1 MTDEMDNFTQQLN
14 SRDLDK
20 QKYHSCKIVDGLFK
34 QFKESVG
41 ISFSIGA
48 KHNVSSRTV
57 LSSFDLSSSPSSMFC
72 CLAHHDLLTRSLKK
86 PRKHMSP
93 AHIERAKGFASH
105 SVLQIV
111 TLDHVRLQNAKHCET
126 IRSVI
131 LEARRDAAV
140 DDRFSSRLE
149 SVSRALGDLVA
160 SVGSVV
166 GLFEGLEEDFAE
178 FDTKFARSA
187 TESWAKMKADLSA
200 ENHAKTFLEVRQSVG
215 EFRKRVLEVSGDH
228 QVHLEPCRE
237 GFRVVEELTS
247 GNWSE
252 IKKEAKNLPRG
263 AVSKMSETLQSTL
276 QRMLGG
282 LQQAKSKLRE
292 VKLRPNEDMEPSFK
306 AMERLVAA
314 MDCLGLKVRSREL
327 ADVLAAKADLER
339 LGFDGSEIA
348 NMFAEAAIVADGCVD
363 CADAI
368 LGVAEQFSA
377 LANTFVSCELGMLST
392 FASHEFSSDDNEQE
406 EGDAGDKGELGPAA
420 EGCGLGEGK
429 GEKATTEGVDSEDLF
444 ENPAEEQK
452 EEENNEEDEDKKDE
466 EHVDFSDRLDDGKNR
481 DLEKDSDDDEESKDG
496 SGDEGGDE
504 EPEDVE
510 EDAVAPDDAEE
521 LKPEDW
527 GDEVDDEKQDQEDGD
542 GKEEEEGEEDVNN
555 AERGPDQNDRSGTQ
569 QQKDEEKRARQP
581 DDQTGADIESQDED
595 RFHDPEYKEEEI
607 EDLDMGDDGEAGN
620 MDDGEEDNADE
631 DMEQEQDIE
640 RLPDFADEV
649 TEPEEGDKE
658 AEADDDD
665 EARVE
670 ASENVADGEMG
681 EKRTDDN
688 GKDNEGAGV
697 ADDDDAEK
705 AEKERGEEEATDG
718 GKGKA
723 AAGRHEEEDGAEEEK
738 DAEMEDGENET
749 KVKRRRAEE
758 DDFKDQA
765 EDVDLQRD
773 LNEDNSRFD
782 EKSDAF
788 AHKDEADDD
797 DRDADAV
804 AMDVIMAEEERKDSV
819 RRAVRRNK
827 PERKSDRKKEVR
839 QDLVED
845 SPMVVDRDSLTE
857 SMLVSRGPT
866 NAVSNAA
873 DVRNLTARAEE
884 TSDENAVEIEMDVCH
899 DYAPEHAAEWARLS
913 AETADL
919 ARLLAEQ
926 LRLII
931 EPTKAT
937 RLQGDFRSGKRI
949 NMRKVIAF
957 IASNFRKDKIWLR
970 RTRPSRRECEVVVA
984 VDNSASMADADA
996 RRMAFMSVATLMQGL
1011 SVLEI
1016 GRMGI
1021 LRFGERC
1028 SVVHDLK
1035 SSFGIEDGANVM
1047 SKFDFSDKSTGVVDL
1062 LRTARAM
1069 YGCNAASSSS
1079 GPASKLLVVV
1089 SDGRGIMNEGKAKV
1103 LEAVR
1108 ATRAANVF
1116 VVFVIVEAED
1126 SAQSILDIRVPIFDA
1141 ANVLKSIES
1150 YMEHF
1155 PFPFYIILRDIRNL
1169 PRVLSDALRQWFE
1182 LVSN

>member
-1 MTDEMDNFTQQLN
+1 MKDEMDNFTERLN
-14 SRDLDK
+14 SHDLDK
-20 QKYHSCKIVDGLFK
+20 QRYHSCKIVDAFFK

-41 ISFSIGA
+41 ISYSIGA
-48 KHNVSSRTV
+48 KLNVSSRTV
-57 LSSFDLSSSPSSMFC
+57 LSSFDLSASPSSMFC
-72 CLAHHDLLTRSLKK
+72 CLAQLDLLTRNLRK
-86 PRKHMSP
+86 PKKHMSP
-93 AHIERAKGFASH
+93 THIERAKGFASH

-111 TLDHVRLQNAKHCET
+111 TLDRARLQNAEHWKA

-131 LEARRDAAV
+131 LGARRDAAV
-140 DDRFSSRLE
+140 DDRISSRLE
-149 SVSRALGDLVA
+149 SFSRALGSLVA
-160 SVGSVV
+160 SAGSVI
-166 GLFEGLEEDFAE
+166 GLFEGIEEDFTE

-187 TESWAKMKADLSA
+187 TESWAKMRADLSA
-200 ENHAKTFLEVRQSVG
+200 ENHERTFLEVRQSVE
-215 EFRKRVLEVSGDH
+215 EFRKRVLEVPGDH
-228 QVHLEPCRE
+228 QVHLDPCRE
-237 GFRVVEELTS
+237 SFKIIEELTS
-247 GNWSE
+247 SNWSE
-252 IKKEAKNLPRG
+252 IQKETKNLTRG
-263 AVSKMSETLQSTL
+263 AASKMSKSLQSTL
-276 QRMLGG
+276 NKMLGG

-292 VKLRPNEDMEPSFK
+292 VELRPNEGQEPSFK
-306 AMERLVAA
+306 AMERLHAA
-314 MDCLGLKVRSREL
+314 MDCLGLKARSREL
-327 ADVLAAKADLER
+327 RDALAAKADLER
-339 LGFDGSEIA
+339 LGFDGTEMA
-348 NMFAEAAIVADGCVD
+348 EMFAEAAIVAGGCVE
-363 CADAI
+363 CAEVI
-368 LGVAEQFSA
+368 ISVAEQFSA
-377 LANTFVSCELGMLST
+377 LANTFVFSELGMLSA
-392 FASHEFSSDDNEQE
+392 FVSHEFSSDDNEQE
-406 EGDAGDKGELGPAA
+406 EGDAAGDKGELGPAA
-420 EGCGLGEGK
+420 EGCGLGEGT
-429 GEKATTEGVDSEDLF
+429 GEKATTEGVDTEDLF
-444 ENPAEEQK
+444 ENPAEERK
-452 EEENNEEDEDKKDE
+452 EEENEENEEEGSKKDE
-466 EHVDFSDRLDDGKNR
+466 EHVDFSDRLDDGKSR
-481 DLEKDSDDDEESKDG
+481 DLEKDSGDDEESNED
-496 SGDEGGDE
+496 SGDEEGDE
-504 EPEDVE
+504 GPEDVE
-510 EDAVAPDDAEE
+510 EDAVTPDDAEE

-527 GDEVDDEKQDQEDGD
+527 GDEVDDEKQDQEG
-542 GKEEEEGEEDVNN
+542 GKEEEEEEGKEDVNN
-555 AERGPDQNDRSGTQ
+555 AERGPDQNNDRSGTQ
-569 QQKDEEKRARQP
+569 QEKDEEKRARQP
-581 DDQTGADIESQDED
+581 DDQTGADIESQEDD

-607 EDLDMGDDGEAGN
+607 EDLDMGDDDEAGN

-631 DMEQEQDIE
+631 DMEQEPDIE
-640 RLPDFADEV
+640 RLPDFVDEV
-649 TEPEEGDKE
+649 TEPEEGDKDAE
-658 AEADDDD
+658 AED

-681 EKRTDDN
+681 EKRNDDN
-688 GKDNEGAGV
+688 GKDNEGAGETG
-697 ADDDDAEK
+697 DDDDAEK
-705 AEKERGEEEATDG
+705 AAEKESRDETDG

-723 AAGRHEEEDGAEEEK
+723 AAGRNEENGDEEEK
-738 DAEMEDGENET
+738 DAEMEDGEKET
-749 KVKRRRAEE
+749 KVNRRRAEE

-773 LNEDNSRFD
+773 LNEENSRFD

-788 AHKDEADDD
+788 AHKGEDDD
-797 DRDADAV
+797 KDDKDAV
-804 AMDVIMAEEERKDSV
+804 AMDVIMAEEEKKDSV
-819 RRAVRRNK
+819 KRVARRDK
-827 PERKSDRKKEVR
+827 PERVSDRKREVR

-873 DVRNLTARAEE
+873 SVRTLTAPLED
-884 TSDENAVEIEMDVCH
+884 TSEDAAEIEMDVCR
-899 DYAPEHAAEWARLS
+899 DFAPEHAAEWARLS

-1028 SVVHDLK
+1028 SVVHELK
-1035 SSFGIEDGANVM
+1035 SSFGVEDGASVL

-1108 ATRAANVF
+1108 ATRAADVF

-1126 SAQSILDIRVPIFDA
+1126 SAQSILDIRVPIFDS
-1141 ANVLKSIES
+1141 ANVLRSIES

-1169 PRVLSDALRQWFE
+1169 PQVLSDALRQWFE